1 MPNKKNT
8 PVKKKPAS
16 KKLPIKKVA
25 VKKTSVT
32 KAKPKKKAVK
42 KAMTAKKVTKKKVAV
57 KKTSV
62 TKAKPNKKAV
72 KKATT
77 PKKLTNKKVA
87 VKKTSVTKDKPKK
100 KAVKK
105 AMTTKKV
112 TKKKVVSKQ
121 PTIKEVINTSE
132 SPEVKATLNDDSS
145 LLNESAISP
154 TETIEYKKPAP
165 IALSIDE
172 IEEMMAAKKP
182 EEVAEES
189 DKPKS
194 VVPKPKKTLVIKKA
208 DKKRVLGA
216 ASLSDILG
224 FNPNQKKRD
233 AKIKE
238 SEIPK
243 KWIKYYRLLLELRS
257 HVSDELSLHTSETLG
272 HSSRE
277 DSGDLSNFGSH
288 QADAGTDTFD
298 RDFALSL
305 VSSEHDALNEIEEA
319 ILRIKDGS
327 FGICE
332 VTNKRIPA
340 ARLAA
345 VPFTRF
351 SVEGQSEHEK
361 NSGQKSRRNDTPSIF
376 GDVSDAPKLVSSD
389 DDDS

>member
-1 MPNKKNT
+1 M
-8 PVKKKPAS
+8 
-16 KKLPIKKVA
+16 
-25 VKKTSVT
+25 
-32 KAKPKKKAVK
+32 
-42 KAMTAKKVTKKKVAV
+42 
-57 KKTSV
+57 
-62 TKAKPNKKAV
+62 
-72 KKATT
+72 
-77 PKKLTNKKVA
+77 
-87 VKKTSVTKDKPKK
+87 
-100 KAVKK
+100 
-105 AMTTKKV
+105 
-112 TKKKVVSKQ
+112 
-121 PTIKEVINTSE
+121 
-132 SPEVKATLNDDSS
+132 
-145 LLNESAISP
+145 
-154 TETIEYKKPAP
+154 
-165 IALSIDE
+165 
-172 IEEMMAAKKP
+172 
-182 EEVAEES
+182 
-189 DKPKS
+189 
-194 VVPKPKKTLVIKKA
+194 
-208 DKKRVLGA
+208 
-216 ASLSDILG
+216 
-224 FNPNQKKRD
+224 
-233 AKIKE
+233 
-238 SEIPK
+238 
-243 KWIKYYRLLLELRS
+243 ELRS

>member
-1 MPNKKNT
+1 MPNKKKT
-8 PVKKKPAS
+8 PVKKKSAS
-16 KKLPIKKVA
+16 KKLPIKKVSS
-25 VKKTSVT
+25 KKTSSSM
-32 KAKPKKKAVK
+32 AKKNAVK
-42 KAMTAKKVTKKKVAV
+42 KATTAKKVTKKKVAV
-57 KKTSV
+57 KKASV
-62 TKAKPNKKAV
+62 KKTTPKKKAV

-77 PKKLTNKKVA
+77 
-87 VKKTSVTKDKPKK
+87 
-100 KAVKK
+100 
-105 AMTTKKV
+105 
-112 TKKKVVSKQ
+112 TKKKVVRKKVSSKK
-121 PTIKEVINTSE
+121 PTIKKITNTPEPSE
-132 SPEVKATLNDDSS
+132 SKDTLNDDSA
-145 LLNESAISP
+145 LLKESAISR
-154 TETIEYKKPAP
+154 TETVEYKKPAP

-182 EEVAEES
+182 EEIAEES
-189 DKPKS
+189 DKPKT
-194 VVPKPKKTLVIKKA
+194 VLPKPKKTLVIKKA

-224 FNPNQKKRD
+224 FNPNQKKKD

-243 KWIKYYRLLLELRS
+243 KWSKYYKLLMELRS

-327 FGICE
+327 FGVCE

-361 NSGQKSRRNDTPSIF
+361 NRGQKSRRNDTPSIF

>member
-1 MPNKKNT
+1 MPNKKKT
-8 PVKKKPAS
+8 PVKKRSAS
-16 KKLPIKKVA
+16 KKLPIKKVSS
-25 VKKTSVT
+25 KKTSSS
-32 KAKPKKKAVK
+32 KAKKKTVK
-42 KAMTAKKVTKKKVAV
+42 KAATPKKVTKKKVAV
-57 KKTSV
+57 KKASV
-62 TKAKPNKKAV
+62 KKTIPKKKAV

-77 PKKLTNKKVA
+77 
-87 VKKTSVTKDKPKK
+87 
-100 KAVKK
+100 
-105 AMTTKKV
+105 
-112 TKKKVVSKQ
+112 TKKKVVRKKVSSKK
-121 PTIKEVINTSE
+121 PTIKKITNNPEPSE
-132 SPEVKATLNDDSS
+132 TKATLNDDSA
-145 LLNESAISP
+145 LLKESAISR
-154 TETIEYKKPAP
+154 TETVEYKKPAP

-182 EEVAEES
+182 EEIAEES
-189 DKPKS
+189 DKPKT

-224 FNPNQKKRD
+224 FNPNQKKKD

-243 KWIKYYRLLLELRS
+243 KWSKYYKLLMELRS

-361 NSGQKSRRNDTPSIF
+361 NRGQKSRRNDTPSIF

>member
-1 MPNKKNT
+1 MPNKKKT
-8 PVKKKPAS
+8 PVKKKSAT
-16 KKLPIKKVA
+16 KKLPIKKVSTR
-25 VKKTSVT
+25 KTSAS

-57 KKTSV
+57 KKTSAS
-62 TKAKPNKKAV
+62 KA
-72 KKATT
+72 
-77 PKKLTNKKVA
+77 
-87 VKKTSVTKDKPKK
+87 KPKK

-105 AMTTKKV
+105 ATT
-112 TKKKVVSKQ
+112 TKKKVVRKKVSSKK
-121 PTIKEVINTSE
+121 PTIKEIINTTETS
-132 SPEVKATLNDDSS
+132 EVKATLNDDS
-145 LLNESAISP
+145 AVSP

-182 EEVAEES
+182 EEAAEES

-194 VVPKPKKTLVIKKA
+194 VVHKQKKTLVIKKA

-243 KWIKYYRLLLELRS
+243 KWIKYYRLLMELRS

-361 NSGQKSRRNDTPSIF
+361 NSGQKSRRSDTPSIF

>member
-1 MPNKKNT
+1 MPNKKKT
-8 PVKKKPAS
+8 PVKKKSAT
-16 KKLPIKKVA
+16 KKLPIKKVSTR
-25 VKKTSVT
+25 KTSAS

-57 KKTSV
+57 KKTSAS
-62 TKAKPNKKAV
+62 KA
-72 KKATT
+72 
-77 PKKLTNKKVA
+77 
-87 VKKTSVTKDKPKK
+87 KPKK

-105 AMTTKKV
+105 ATT
-112 TKKKVVSKQ
+112 TKKKVVRKKVSSKK
-121 PTIKEVINTSE
+121 PTIKEIINTTETS
-132 SPEVKATLNDDSS
+132 EVKATLNDDSS
-145 LLNESAISP
+145 LLKESVISR

-182 EEVAEES
+182 EEAAEES

-194 VVPKPKKTLVIKKA
+194 VVHKQKKTLVIKKA

-243 KWIKYYRLLLELRS
+243 KWIKYYRLLMELRS

-277 DSGDLSNFGSH
+277 DSGDLSNFVSH

-361 NSGQKSRRNDTPSIF
+361 NSGQKSRRSDTPSIF

>member
-1 MPNKKNT
+1 MLNKK
-8 PVKKKPAS
+8 KYPA
-16 KKLPIKKVA
+16 KKVSS
-25 VKKTSVT
+25 KKTSSS
-32 KAKPKKKAVK
+32 KLKKKAVR
-42 KAMTAKKVTKKKVAV
+42 
-57 KKTSV
+57 
-62 TKAKPNKKAV
+62 
-72 KKATT
+72 KATT
-77 PKKLTNKKVA
+77 TKKEVVKRKVSSKK
-87 VKKTSVTKDKPKK
+87 S
-100 KAVKK
+100 
-105 AMTTKKV
+105 TTKKIV
-112 TKKKVVSKQ
+112 DIPESTEVKTNLSNDS
-121 PTIKEVINTSE
+121 TLIKESE
-132 SPEVKATLNDDSS
+132 
-145 LLNESAISP
+145 ISR
-154 TETIEYKKPAP
+154 TETVEYKKPAP

-182 EEVAEES
+182 EEVVKES
-189 DKPKS
+189 EKPKP
-194 VVPKPKKTLVIKKA
+194 VIPKPKKTLVIKKTH
-208 DKKRVLGA
+208 KKRVLGA
-216 ASLSDILG
+216 ASMCDILG
-224 FNPNQKKRD
+224 FNPNQKKKD
-233 AKIKE
+233 AKINE
-238 SEIPK
+238 SKIPK
-243 KWIKYYRLLLELRS
+243 KWSKYYKLLMELRS

-277 DSGDLSNFGSH
+277 DSGDLSNYGSH

-361 NSGQKSRRNDTPSIF
+361 NRGNKSKRNDAPSIF
-376 GDVSDAPKLVSSD
+376 GDVSDAPKLISSD

>member
-1 MPNKKNT
+1 MPNKKKT

-25 VKKTSVT
+25 VKKTSTT

-42 KAMTAKKVTKKKVAV
+42 KATTAKKVTKKKVAV
-57 KKTSV
+57 KNTSA
-62 TKAKPNKKAV
+62 TKA
-72 KKATT
+72 
-77 PKKLTNKKVA
+77 
-87 VKKTSVTKDKPKK
+87 KPKK

-105 AMTTKKV
+105 TTTNKKV
-112 TKKKVVSKQ
+112 IKKKVGSKQ
-121 PTIKEVINTSE
+121 PTIKEVINTPE

-145 LLNESAISP
+145 ILDESAVSP

-243 KWIKYYRLLLELRS
+243 KWIKYYRLLIELRS

>member
-1 MPNKKNT
+1 MPNKKKT
-8 PVKKKPAS
+8 PVKKKS
-16 KKLPIKKVA
+16 DNKKLPIKKVSS
-25 VKKTSVT
+25 KKTYSR
-32 KAKPKKKAVK
+32 KAKKKAVK
-42 KAMTAKKVTKKKVAV
+42 KATTVKKVTKKKVAV
-57 KKTSV
+57 KKASV
-62 TKAKPNKKAV
+62 KKTTPKKKAV

-77 PKKLTNKKVA
+77 
-87 VKKTSVTKDKPKK
+87 
-100 KAVKK
+100 
-105 AMTTKKV
+105 
-112 TKKKVVSKQ
+112 TKKKVVRKKVSSKK
-121 PTIKEVINTSE
+121 PTIKKITNTPEPSE
-132 SPEVKATLNDDSS
+132 SKATLNDDSA
-145 LLNESAISP
+145 LLKESAISS
-154 TETIEYKKPAP
+154 TETVEYKKPAP

-182 EEVAEES
+182 EEIAEES
-189 DKPKS
+189 DKPKT

-224 FNPNQKKRD
+224 FNPNQKKKD

-243 KWIKYYRLLLELRS
+243 KWSKYYKLLMELRS

-327 FGICE
+327 FGVCE

-361 NSGQKSRRNDTPSIF
+361 NRGQKSRRNDTPSIF

>member
-42 KAMTAKKVTKKKVAV
+42 KATTAKKVTKKKVAV

-62 TKAKPNKKAV
+62 SKA
-72 KKATT
+72 
-77 PKKLTNKKVA
+77 
-87 VKKTSVTKDKPKK
+87 KPKK

-105 AMTTKKV
+105 TTT
-112 TKKKVVSKQ
+112 TKKKVIKKKVGSKQ
-121 PTIKEVINTSE
+121 PTIKGVINTSE

-182 EEVAEES
+182 EKVAEES

-194 VVPKPKKTLVIKKA
+194 VVPKPKKALVIKKA

>member
-1 MPNKKNT
+1 LQTELIVTVNFINMPNNNKN

-25 VKKTSVT
+25 VKKTSTT

-42 KAMTAKKVTKKKVAV
+42 KATTAKKVAV
-57 KKTSV
+57 KKTST
-62 TKAKPNKKAV
+62 TKA
-72 KKATT
+72 
-77 PKKLTNKKVA
+77 
-87 VKKTSVTKDKPKK
+87 KPKK

-105 AMTTKKV
+105 TT
-112 TKKKVVSKQ
+112 TKKKVVKKKVGSKQ
-121 PTIKEVINTSE
+121 PTIKEVINTPE
-132 SPEVKATLNDDSS
+132 SPELKATINDDYSI
-145 LLNESAISP
+145 LDESAVSP

-172 IEEMMAAKKP
+172 IEEMMAAKKL

-194 VVPKPKKTLVIKKA
+194 VVPKPKKTLVTKKA

-243 KWIKYYRLLLELRS
+243 KWIKYYRLLIELRS

-361 NSGQKSRRNDTPSIF
+361 N
-376 GDVSDAPKLVSSD
+376 
-389 DDDS
+389 

>member
-1 MPNKKNT
+1 MPNKKKT
-8 PVKKKPAS
+8 PVKKRSAS
-16 KKLPIKKVA
+16 KKLPIKKVSS
-25 VKKTSVT
+25 KKTSSS
-32 KAKPKKKAVK
+32 KAKKKAVK
-42 KAMTAKKVTKKKVAV
+42 KAATPKKVTKKKVAV
-57 KKTSV
+57 KKASV
-62 TKAKPNKKAV
+62 KKTIPKKKAV

-77 PKKLTNKKVA
+77 
-87 VKKTSVTKDKPKK
+87 
-100 KAVKK
+100 
-105 AMTTKKV
+105 
-112 TKKKVVSKQ
+112 TKKKVVRKKVSSKK
-121 PTIKEVINTSE
+121 PTIKKITNNPEPSE
-132 SPEVKATLNDDSS
+132 TKATLNDDSA
-145 LLNESAISP
+145 LLKESAISR
-154 TETIEYKKPAP
+154 TETVEYKKPAP

-182 EEVAEES
+182 EEIAEES
-189 DKPKS
+189 DKPKT

-224 FNPNQKKRD
+224 FNPNQKKKD

-243 KWIKYYRLLLELRS
+243 KWSKYYKLLMELRS

-361 NSGQKSRRNDTPSIF
+361 NRGQKSRRNDTPSIF

>member
-1 MPNKKNT
+1 MPNKKKT
-8 PVKKKPAS
+8 PSKKNSAS
-16 KKLPIKKVA
+16 KKLPTKKVSS
-25 VKKTSVT
+25 KKTSLS
-32 KAKPKKKAVK
+32 KSKKKVVK
-42 KAMTAKKVTKKKVAV
+42 EVTSAKKFTKKKVVV
-57 KKTSV
+57 KKASV
-62 TKAKPNKKAV
+62 KKPTPKKKLV

-77 PKKLTNKKVA
+77 
-87 VKKTSVTKDKPKK
+87 
-100 KAVKK
+100 
-105 AMTTKKV
+105 TKKV
-112 TKKKVVSKQ
+112 VRKKVSSKKS
-121 PTIKEVINTSE
+121 TIKKITNT
-132 SPEVKATLNDDSS
+132 PEHTEISTTMDDDSG
-145 LLNESAISP
+145 LLKESAITR
-154 TETIEYKKPAP
+154 TETDEYKKPAP

-172 IEEMMAAKKP
+172 IEEMMAAKKS
-182 EEVAEES
+182 EEIAKER

-224 FNPNQKKRD
+224 FNPNQKKKD

-238 SEIPK
+238 NEIPK
-243 KWIKYYRLLLELRS
+243 KWSKYYKLLVDLRS

-288 QADAGTDTFD
+288 QADSGTDTFD

-361 NSGQKSRRNDTPSIF
+361 NRGPKSRRNDTPSIF